1 MVQETWNSESEL
13 KYKNWIHIFV
23 SQWNWTKVVS
33 NERGDHYASISA
45 LVWGKH

>member
-13 KYKNWIHIFV
+13 KYKNWTHIFV
-23 SQWNWTKVVS
+23 SQWNCTKVIS